1 MILGTSDAILTVKAT
16 KGGGLMLTSW
26 LKNRKGRSK
35 QPNGLLPEPEEQR
48 YGQGTG
54 MIFGRSEGYL
64 MFLFMLGLLIGGCM
78 GILMMA
84 LCVIAKKGD
93 DGNGEER
100 K

>member
-1 MILGTSDAILTVKAT
+1 
-16 KGGGLMLTSW
+16 
-26 LKNRKGRSK
+26 
-35 QPNGLLPEPEEQR
+35 
-48 YGQGTG
+48 

-78 GILMMA
+78 GMLMMA

>member
-1 MILGTSDAILTVKAT
+1 MWYLEALQRNFKIA
-16 KGGGLMLTSW
+16 
-26 LKNRKGRSK
+26 SK
-35 QPNGLLPEPEEQR
+35 QKC
-48 YGQGTG
+48 GQGTG

-78 GILMMA
+78 GMRMMA

-93 DGNGEER
+93 DG

>member
-1 MILGTSDAILTVKAT
+1 
-16 KGGGLMLTSW
+16 
-26 LKNRKGRSK
+26 
-35 QPNGLLPEPEEQR
+35 
-48 YGQGTG
+48 

-78 GILMMA
+78 GMLMMA

-93 DGNGEER
+93 DG

>member
-1 MILGTSDAILTVKAT
+1 MWYLEALQRNFKIA
-16 KGGGLMLTSW
+16 
-26 LKNRKGRSK
+26 SK
-35 QPNGLLPEPEEQR
+35 QKC
-48 YGQGTG
+48 GQGTG

-78 GILMMA
+78 GMLMMA

-93 DGNGEER
+93 DG

>member
-1 MILGTSDAILTVKAT
+1 MWYLEALQRNFKIA
-16 KGGGLMLTSW
+16 
-26 LKNRKGRSK
+26 SK
-35 QPNGLLPEPEEQR
+35 QKC
-48 YGQGTG
+48 GQGTG

-78 GILMMA
+78 GMLMMA

-93 DGNGEER
+93 DVRNGEER